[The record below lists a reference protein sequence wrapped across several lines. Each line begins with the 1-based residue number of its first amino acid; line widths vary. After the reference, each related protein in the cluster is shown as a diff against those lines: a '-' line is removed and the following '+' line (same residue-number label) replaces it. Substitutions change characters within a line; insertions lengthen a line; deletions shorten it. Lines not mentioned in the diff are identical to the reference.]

1 MASSSWNS
9 PFRMSKAEKDHL
21 NANKQKKKDLE
32 SRLDQV
38 NFDLQ
43 AIKTVL
49 SKLAVDVKGETIAGD
64 IFKEAV
70 VETSCNNIFKHH
82 TDMVADAV
90 RKVNSMLSRK
100 DMIDIEISVSGVDN
114 KGNIFPEAL
123 HDKFTVQ
130 KISDRGDHFFA
141 VNINYYTNDE
151 HPYMGIDIY
160 NVLSL
165 EDENKFSI
173 ELYGQDAYD
182 AVLKEQWMLEL
193 ERILL
198 SSQTEFSRLH
208 FYLYIRKTDS
218 KYTVY
223 GNVHV
228 YGQDDKFITS
238 LNIPIK
244 TVSDTIAIIWK
255 KENILKKYAGIS
267 N

>member
-49 SKLAVDVKGETIAGD
+49 SKLAVDVKGETIAGA

-70 VETSCNNIFKHH
+70 VENSCNKIFNHH
-82 TDMVADAV
+82 TDMVADA
-90 RKVNSMLSRK
+90 
-100 DMIDIEISVSGVDN
+100 DIEISVSGVDN

-130 KISDRGDHFFA
+130 KISNRGDHFFA
-141 VNINYYTNDE
+141 VNINYSTNDE

-160 NVLSL
+160 NVLSV